1 MIFSENIFDIKV
13 QLSLQKTYSKLKA
26 NNNENNQ
33 IVTQAIYSI
42 DELKKMIIII
52 NNEIPENENPKKL
65 LIFFNRVIKFNKE
78 QEEQDLKH

>member
-33 IVTQAIYSI
+33 IVTQAIYST

-52 NNEIPENENPKKL
+52 NNEIPENENPKKS
-65 LIFFNRVIKFNKE
+65 LIFFNRVIRFNKE

>member
-26 NNNENNQ
+26 NNNDNNQ

>member
-33 IVTQAIYSI
+33 IVTQAIYST

>member
-1 MIFSENIFDIKV
+1 MKFSENIFDIKV
-13 QLSLQKTYSKLKA
+13 QLSLEKIYSKLKA

-52 NNEIPENENPKKL
+52 NNEMPENENPKKS
-65 LIFFNRVIKFNKE
+65 LIFFNRVIKFNEE
-78 QEEQDLKH
+78 QE